1 MIDDTLSKWEL
12 TGLLNETHG
21 LETYVTA
28 KLLNNQAALLSEDIK
43 GKYLNP
49 HSTIAQL
56 MLPLA
61 SRIGRAIG
69 THPKL
74 EVLDAVQRSSYSFH
88 DNSDIVILSRIH
100 VLSTPVA
107 HVYFGNDLSLPPSIE
122 MEKEYCDVLAN
133 EIIQIYKELLE
144 DDTVTTVYAE
154 LPIISRGIPLEA
166 GFTLDEMYGTTYAVY
181 RKGDN

>member
-21 LETYVTA
+21 METYVTA
-28 KLLNNQAALLSEDIK
+28 KLLNNQATLLSKDIK
-43 GKYLNP
+43 EKYLDP

-69 THPKL
+69 AHPKI
-74 EVLDAVQRSSYSFH
+74 EVLDNTQSASYHFH
-88 DNSDIVILSRIH
+88 DNPDIVIIPRIH

-107 HVYFGNDLSLPPSIE
+107 HIYFGNDLSIPPSIE
-122 MEKEYCDVLAN
+122 MELEYCGVLAD

-144 DDTVTTVYAE
+144 DDTIATVYAE
-154 LPIISRGIPLEA
+154 LPIISRGIPLET
-166 GFTLDEMYGTTYAVY
+166 GFTLDEVYGTTYAVY